1 MVKAAAGGEGGG
13 GGGGHCGPVGGP
25 VVPRPYLFFVL

>member
-1 MVKAAAGGEGGG
+1 MVKVAATAGGEGGG

-25 VVPRPYLFFVL
+25 AVP

>member
-1 MVKAAAGGEGGG
+1 MVKAAAAAGGEGGG

-25 VVPRPYLFFVL
+25 AVP